1 MHFTHLGRVG
11 LMHNYRWGEIFDF
24 LLGFAWIDIA
34 NDDGVKRGHW
44 PWLPPPAK
52 QPGGKI

>member
-24 LLGFAWIDIA
+24 ALGFLWIDFA

-52 QPGGKI
+52 QPGEGA